1 MIRHFEGGN
10 VIKTHNRIVINSTR
24 DCHTSISF
32 LYLYSLTYFNLQEV
46 RPTAF
51 VGVPRVWEK
60 FKEKVESQL
69 RETTGIKEFILSK
82 ARVRG
87 ESMGE
92 MTCVYPRM
100 CGFVDVFFFFR
111 WLFVAF
117 LQCLSSAFFV

>member
-1 MIRHFEGGN
+1 MP
-10 VIKTHNRIVINSTR
+10 
-24 DCHTSISF
+24 
-32 LYLYSLTYFNLQEV
+32 YSLTYFHLQEV

-82 ARVRG
+82 ARVRW

-92 MTCVYPRM
+92 VACI
-100 CGFVDVFFFFR
+100 FVWVAVRVFFSCKM
-111 WLFVAF
+111 AF
-117 LQCLSSAFFV
+117 

>member
-1 MIRHFEGGN
+1 MWKCEL
-10 VIKTHNRIVINSTR
+10 S
-24 DCHTSISF
+24 SISTWNCHIPVSF
-32 LYLYSLTYFNLQEV
+32 VHIYTNFYFIMQEV

-87 ESMGE
+87 KKM
-92 MTCVYPRM
+92 
-100 CGFVDVFFFFR
+100 
-111 WLFVAF
+111 
-117 LQCLSSAFFV
+117 CLSLFLWLYEGSFS